1 MTTDVVF
8 TVSIPYELERIAK
21 AQSED
26 GLVRS
31 KILTDAIYNL
41 HVFNQ
46 LNPEGMQNSL
56 ILENG
61 VKVSWEIPK
70 DKEQSDNAEAD
81 QPTKTLKLGDR
92 VIAVK
97 YPEHYA
103 DFKIGDKG
111 TLIDIDHDD
120 NALKYCVV
128 FDKDVKKR
136 FLWTTSEQIELIE
149 QPEVVGK
156 VIKGG
161 KHIPKF
167 YLDDDDV
174 HYPKQFPSFEDS
186 HQKINELVYHQ
197 DVKGIYDYFAQF
209 GVREVEVLPS
219 NIRKTLIEFIDSIRA
234 YEDEAGHSIYDD
246 ERDSSEF
253 VDIFL
258 QDYDLS
264 KTVKNVEVFPEVGK
278 VYELYD
284 EEDDE
289 WYYDELVSFCG
300 KSYVGASIRPIQPS
314 RIDELKAR
322 KSELSDT
329 EKDELIELLI
339 KEKG

>member
-174 HYPKQFPSFEDS
+174 PYPKQFPSFEDS

-209 GVREVEVLPS
+209 GVR
-219 NIRKTLIEFIDSIRA
+219 T
-234 YEDEAGHSIYDD
+234 
-246 ERDSSEF
+246 
-253 VDIFL
+253 
-258 QDYDLS
+258 
-264 KTVKNVEVFPEVGK
+264 VEVFPEVGK
-278 VYELYD
+278 EYEFENRGHRLT
-284 EEDDE
+284 
-289 WYYDELVSFCG
+289 LTGFLTSNGVFN
-300 KSYVGASIRPIQPS
+300 KIRPIQTS
-314 RIDELKAR
+314 RLDELKAR
-322 KSELSDT
+322 KSELSDA

-339 KEKG
+339 ETKQIKE